1 MQLSFDDTLTIL
13 KEKNEQNTF
22 RAHFKNK
29 TDSATSGFSLQKKS
43 NSLCVTC
50 ITDRIFSHNSRFK
63 DIFIT
68 AHYNHLHLLK
78 YIMYS
83 YKLTI

>member
-29 TDSATSGFSLQKKS
+29 TEIQPLQGSHYKK
-43 NSLCVTC
+43 N
-50 ITDRIFSHNSRFK
+50 
-63 DIFIT
+63 
-68 AHYNHLHLLK
+68 
-78 YIMYS
+78 
-83 YKLTI
+83 LTHSV